1 MLLLLP
7 NLTLETLMDQN
18 PSQNQIDAPITQLLQ
33 RWRQGDEAALAQ
45 LTPVVYGEL
54 NRLAAAYMRKER
66 CNHTLRTG
74 DLVHEAFLRLVNERD
89 RDFESRAHFFA
100 LSSKVMKDFLIQY
113 ARARKA
119 KKRGGGDP
127 VLTLGPGDQP
137 MEDASDAR
145 IEFLVHTLDA
155 LAKLDPRAAR
165 ALELHYYVGMSVAEI
180 AEVLAVSTATIKR
193 DMASGRSWLKTRYRE
208 GRP

>member
-7 NLTLETLMDQN
+7 NLAFETLMDQN
-18 PSQNQIDAPITQLLQ
+18 PSQIKIDAPITQLLQ
-33 RWRQGDEAALAQ
+33 QWRQGDDAALAR
-45 LTPVVYGEL
+45 LTPVVYDEL
-54 NRLAAAYMRKER
+54 NRLAAAFMRKER
-66 CNHTLRTG
+66 RNHTLRTG

-119 KKRGGGDP
+119 QKRGGGEP
-127 VLTLGPGDQP
+127 VLTLGPADQP
-137 MEDASDAR
+137 MQDAADER
-145 IEFLVHTLDA
+145 IEFLVHSLDA
-155 LAKLDPRAAR
+155 LAKLDQRAAR

-180 AEVLAVSTATIKR
+180 AEVLGVASATVKR

-208 GRP
+208 GRV